1 MTSGYVYIQPAKK
14 GKSRMREKAQVIAA
28 LNDAFRKSMISSSRR
43 YVMTDGISSSFS
55 PDDVLQIFREVAAF
69 SAFTEENDP
78 YGEHDFG
85 QISYGGEGIF
95 WKIDYY
101 DNSLTRHSDDP
112 TDPLQ
117 TTRVL
122 TVMLAHEY

>member
-1 MTSGYVYIQPAKK
+1 MS
-14 GKSRMREKAQVIAA
+14 EEAQAIAA
-28 LNDAFRKSMISSSRR
+28 LNDAFRKSMISSSGR
-43 YVMTDGISSSFS
+43 YVMTKGISSSFL
-55 PDDVLQIFREVAAF
+55 PDDVLQIFRQVAAF

-85 QISYGGEGIF
+85 RISYGGEDIF

-101 DNSLTRHSDDP
+101 DNSLTRRSDDP
-112 TDPLQ
+112 TDPNQ

-122 TVMLAHEY
+122 TVMLVHEY